1 MLGFRY
7 VCERHQQLFADSVVR
22 EGCCDPERMEKARR
36 RLLAWLSEKYPRLVL
51 DQFNNEACLGCA
63 IERPRSSC
71 AVVRRCNAR
80 RKIGD
85 TKPSCFD

>member
-7 VCERHQQLFADSVVR
+7 VCERHQQLFADTVVR
-22 EGCCDPERMEKARR
+22 EGCSDPERMEKARR

-63 IERPRSSC
+63 IERARLDTRPIHD
-71 AVVRRCNAR
+71 AVRQIVREIA
-80 RKIGD
+80 
-85 TKPSCFD
+85 